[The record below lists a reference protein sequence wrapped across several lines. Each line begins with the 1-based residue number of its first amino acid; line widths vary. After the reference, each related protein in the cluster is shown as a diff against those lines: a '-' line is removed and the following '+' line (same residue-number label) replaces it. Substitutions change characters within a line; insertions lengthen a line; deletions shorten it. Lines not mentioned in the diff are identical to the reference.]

1 MIVLR
6 CELLFLRLE
15 DAENF
20 AGTLFRAR
28 QGSCVHGSKHD
39 FFRREPDATTTKKER
54 SEWDNSL
61 LPGQDL
67 RQLR

>member
-1 MIVLR
+1 MRIRIDV
-6 CELLFLRLE
+6 ELSGASGELE
-15 DAENF
+15 
-20 AGTLFRAR
+20 
-28 QGSCVHGSKHD
+28 K
-39 FFRREPDATTTKKER
+39 TKKER

>member
-1 MIVLR
+1 MRIRIDV
-6 CELLFLRLE
+6 ELSPGEL
-15 DAENF
+15 
-20 AGTLFRAR
+20 
-28 QGSCVHGSKHD
+28 KK
-39 FFRREPDATTTKKER
+39 TKKER

>member
-1 MIVLR
+1 MRTRIDVR
-6 CELLFLRLE
+6 
-15 DAENF
+15 
-20 AGTLFRAR
+20 
-28 QGSCVHGSKHD
+28 
-39 FFRREPDATTTKKER
+39 FFRRQADAATTKKER

>member
-1 MIVLR
+1 MRVRIEAR
-6 CELLFLRLE
+6 F
-15 DAENF
+15 F
-20 AGTLFRAR
+20 QAGAR
-28 QGSCVHGSKHD
+28 RD
-39 FFRREPDATTTKKER
+39 NNKKER